1 MIAFFTHHKC
11 ASSALVA
18 FLAEL
23 SERSALGFFTS
34 HLGSARPPAA
44 GYDLCCL
51 TNAQYDAVRGQR
63 TGPALH
69 LIRNPLS
76 VVLSAYHSHRTSH
89 SVDGWPLL
97 AAQRARLL
105 AADRETGM
113 LLTAQFCNSG
123 EFYPGT
129 PGPLHAMRHWNYDD
143 RAIAT
148 HRIEDGLDRLTDFL
162 RAALG
167 PAGDALV
174 WPDQADFAFEK
185 LAGRRA
191 GETDDAAHYRAGDAE
206 AWKAELPVQVV
217 RYVVDE
223 CRDIL
228 ARFYPESLE
237 WAERQI

>member
-23 SERSALGFFTS
+23 CERSALGFFTS

-51 TNAQYDAVRGQR
+51 TNAQYDAVRDPGSD
-63 TGPALH
+63 PALH

-76 VVLSAYHSHRTSH
+76 VVLSAYHSHRTTH
-89 SVDGWPLL
+89 SVDGWPRL

-105 AADRETGM
+105 EADRATGM
-113 LLTAQFCNSG
+113 LLTAQFCNSDA
-123 EFYPGT
+123 FYPET
-129 PGPLHAMRHWNYDD
+129 PGPLHAMRHWDYDD
-143 RAIAT
+143 PAIRT
-148 HRIEDGLDRLTDFL
+148 LRIEEGFDRLTDFL

-174 WPDQADFAFEK
+174 WPEQADFAFEK
-185 LAGRRA
+185 LAGRRT
-191 GETDDAAHYRAGDAE
+191 GETDDASHYRAGDAD
-206 AWKAELPVQVV
+206 AWRTELPREVID
-217 RYVVDE
+217 YVVGE
-223 CRDIL
+223 CREVL
-228 ARFYPESLE
+228 ARFYPESLDG
-237 WAERQI
+237 AARI

>member
-18 FLAEL
+18 YLADL

-34 HLGSARPPAA
+34 HLGSARPTAA

-51 TNAQYDAVRGQR
+51 TNAQYAAVRGQGS
-63 TGPALH
+63 GPALH

-105 AADRETGM
+105 AADRTTGM
-113 LLTAQFCNSG
+113 LLTAQFCNSE
-123 EFYPGT
+123 EFYPDT

-143 RAIAT
+143 PAIRT
-148 HRIEDGLDRLTDFL
+148 LRIEDGLDRLTDFL

-174 WPDQADFAFEK
+174 WPDQADFAFER

-206 AWKAELPVQVV
+206 AWKTELPREVID
-217 RYVVDE
+217 YVVGA
-223 CRDIL
+223 CREVL
-228 ARFYPESLE
+228 ERFYPESLD
-237 WAERQI
+237 WAGRV